1 MATYYDGLKDFFEK
15 NDFSPLASSAQLVYL
30 HLLQLN
36 NRHGNSGFVQIS
48 DRELERLTS
57 LNKNTITKA
66 KRTLKNCKWID
77 FYTEPDKPHRGTSYT
92 LTFFRLGQS
101 VGQTIGQSII
111 QTMGQSVGQSV
122 GQPSEIPIIRAHE
135 DLKTK
140 DLKNEKLSTTTIA
153 RACAHVNKETELDK
167 LVDYWEESRFGRLS
181 IELISKL
188 EVYLKKYGYSEVRA
202 AMDSAKESNGSPYG
216 VSFKYFA
223 TILENRQKGG
233 DKSGRSDS
241 IAPSP
246 KPERDKLAD
255 PKPWDKYA
263 PAL

>member
-15 NDFSPLASSAQLVYL
+15 NDFAPLASSAQLVYL

-77 FYTEPDKPHRGTSYT
+77 FYTEPDKPHRGTTYT
-92 LTFFRLGQS
+92 LTFFRLGQ
-101 VGQTIGQSII
+101 TMGQSII

-122 GQPSEIPIIRAHE
+122 GQPSEIPIIRARE

-140 DLKNEKLSTTTIA
+140 DLKNISTATVA
-153 RACAHVNKETELDK
+153 SASACVNKEIDAI
-167 LVDYWEESRFGRLS
+167 VDYWEEHRFGRLTV
-181 IELISKL
+181 ELISKL
-188 EVYLKKYGYSEVRA
+188 EIYVERYGAEEVKA
-202 AMDSAKESNGSPYG
+202 AMEAAQSANGSAHG
-216 VSFKYFA
+216 VSFNFFA
-223 TILENRQKGG
+223 KVLENRQKPKSAPKGG
-233 DKSGRSDS
+233 EKHGTANSVFSYKPVAFDDS
-241 IAPSP
+241 
-246 KPERDKLAD
+246 KPM
-255 PKPWDKYA
+255 W
-263 PAL
+263 

>member
-1 MATYYDGLKDFFEK
+1 MATYYDGLKDFFKFNEQ
-15 NDFSPLASSAQLVYL
+15 DPLKSSAQLVYL

-36 NRHGNSGFVQIS
+36 NRSGNSGRVQVS
-48 DRELERLTS
+48 DRELEHLTS
-57 LNKNTITKA
+57 LNKNTVTDA
-66 KRTLKNCKWID
+66 KRTLKNLGLID
-77 FYTEPDKPHRGTSYT
+77 FKSEKSKPRQGTTYT
-92 LTFFRLGQS
+92 LPVFILGQTLGQTLGQS
-101 VGQTIGQSII
+101 VGQS
-111 QTMGQSVGQSV
+111 M

-153 RACAHVNKETELDK
+153 RASAHVNKENELDK

-188 EVYLKKYGYSEVRA
+188 EVYLKEYGYSEVRA

-233 DKSGRSDS
+233 DKHGGSDS
-241 IAPSP
+241 IAPT
-246 KPERDKLAD
+246 
-255 PKPWDKYA
+255 
-263 PAL
+263 ALT

>member
-77 FYTEPDKPHRGTSYT
+77 FYTEPDKPHRGTTYT
-92 LTFFRLGQS
+92 LTFFRLGQTL
-101 VGQTIGQSII
+101 GQPIGQSII
-111 QTMGQSVGQSV
+111 QTIGQSV
-122 GQPSEIPIIRAHE
+122 GQPTEIPIKHACE

-140 DLKNEKLSTTTIA
+140 DLKNISTATVA
-153 RACAHVNKETELDK
+153 SAGACVNKETELDAI
-167 LVDYWEESRFGRLS
+167 VDYWEEHRFGRLTV
-181 IELISKL
+181 ELISKL
-188 EVYLKKYGYSEVRA
+188 GIYVERYGAEEVKA
-202 AMDSAKESNGSPYG
+202 AMEAAQSANGSAHG
-216 VSFKYFA
+216 VSFNFFA
-223 TILENRQKGG
+223 KVLENRQKPKNAPRGG
-233 DKSGRSDS
+233 EKHGIDDKSGTANSVFSYKPVTFDDS
-241 IAPSP
+241 
-246 KPERDKLAD
+246 KPM
-255 PKPWDKYA
+255 W
-263 PAL
+263 